1 MVNAQALT
9 ETLAAV
15 EKEVERGTGLW
26 DQSDW
31 AQQTPCG
38 TAGCFAGWRA
48 FLDGYTRLED
58 GPTTIYPRRLVNPRT
73 GDSLPMYDDD
83 GRPWPDDGTTVARH
97 AQQRFGLEQNQ
108 AETLFAMNNTL
119 HDLREIVAVLIGAD
133 EKSAGEDD

>member
-15 EKEVERGTGLW
+15 EKQVKNGTGLW
-26 DQSDW
+26 EQSDW

-58 GPTTIYPRRLVNPRT
+58 DPTTIDVPRLVNPRT
-73 GDSLPMYDDD
+73 GDSLPMYDDN
-83 GRPWPDDGTTVARH
+83 GWPWRGITVARH

-108 AETLFAMNNTL
+108 AATLFAMNNTL
-119 HDLREIVAVLIGAD
+119 PDLREIVAVLIGAD
-133 EKSAGEDD
+133 EKGAGEDD